1 MTLNK
6 LRKKTV
12 KKYMRE
18 NPAGPKTKD
27 EVNQKFDKKIHK
39 IDKLRIVDE
48 EVFLDVDNTGIVD
61 NSNTNKKIHKIN
73 KLRIVGEEVFLDT
86 DNINDTDLILN
97 NDVTNS
103 KRLLYQLDDP
113 ALTIIFRYLP
123 LQDKKN
129 CRLVCSQ
136 MNTKIMLLDNNL
148 LWKVDMITY
157 MNSLQAQKDVVIN
170 SKMKINLILP

>member
-39 IDKLRIVDE
+39 INKLRIVGE

-61 NSNTNKKIHKIN
+61 NSNANHFT
-73 KLRIVGEEVFLDT
+73 
-86 DNINDTDLILN
+86 NINW
-97 NDVTNS
+97 S
-103 KRLLYQLDDP
+103 Y
-113 ALTIIFRYLP
+113 F
-123 LQDKKN
+123 
-129 CRLVCSQ
+129 
-136 MNTKIMLLDNNL
+136 
-148 LWKVDMITY
+148 
-157 MNSLQAQKDVVIN
+157 
-170 SKMKINLILP
+170 

>member
-1 MTLNK
+1 MKLDK

-12 KKYMRE
+12 KKYMSE
-18 NPAGPKTKD
+18 NTKSNKTKD
-27 EVNQKFDKKIHK
+27 EIKQKFDKKICK
-39 IDKLRIVDE
+39 ID
-48 EVFLDVDNTGIVD
+48 N
-61 NSNTNKKIHKIN
+61 
-73 KLRIVGEEVFLDT
+73 LRIVGEEVFLDT
-86 DNINDTDLILN
+86 DSMNDTDLIYN
-97 NDVTNS
+97 NDVSNS

-170 SKMKINLILP
+170 SKMKINLILPEQIPRLTHEKKKLKN

>member
-39 IDKLRIVDE
+39 INKLRIVDE

-61 NSNTNKKIHKIN
+61 NSNHQIIN
-73 KLRIVGEEVFLDT
+73 
-86 DNINDTDLILN
+86 
-97 NDVTNS
+97 
-103 KRLLYQLDDP
+103 
-113 ALTIIFRYLP
+113 A
-123 LQDKKN
+123 
-129 CRLVCSQ
+129 
-136 MNTKIMLLDNNL
+136 TK
-148 LWKVDMITY
+148 
-157 MNSLQAQKDVVIN
+157 
-170 SKMKINLILP
+170 